1 MTIKSRRTI
10 PVEHGTPGGGG
21 DGHNIFVEKPQGKS
35 LPGDAVVDGKIIL
48 KRILEQ
54 QDMTQGWNQFHFL

>member
-21 DGHNIFVEKPQGKS
+21 VDITFSSRS
-35 LPGDAVVDGKIIL
+35 LKERVY
-48 KRILEQ
+48 REMQ
-54 QDMTQGWNQFHFL
+54 SWMER